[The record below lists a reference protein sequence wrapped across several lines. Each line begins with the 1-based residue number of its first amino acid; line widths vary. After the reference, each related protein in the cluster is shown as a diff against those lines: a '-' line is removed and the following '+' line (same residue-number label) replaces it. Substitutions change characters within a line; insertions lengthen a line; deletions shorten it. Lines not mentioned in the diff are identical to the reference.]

1 MSNQV
6 IPIIIILVLV
16 GAIGAW
22 GFMTDWVF
30 SGLLPRKGAK
40 CTPDKD
46 NKVENATEYVYN
58 DEDKP
63 KCVVVKKCKKDWEPN
78 ESNTAC
84 IYSDEGEVCTT
95 PVSAITNADTYKIG
109 PTGVCNLVKTCKTGW
124 KLSSAATTCVVN
136 DGTTC
141 TANTVYI
148 ENAITYKTNS
158 TGVCNLA
165 KTCKPG
171 WKPSDSADACVTVKG
186 DACTSNTAYIENVL
200 TYAFDSDGKCN
211 LVKTC
216 KPGWRPSD
224 DAKTCVDEFEPL
236 TTPEPYQMDGFY
248 EKDTVEDQGQLGQL
262 ETVEK
267 CREAAK
273 EKGGVAIGI
282 RTTAWDDTNPDYKTC
297 WYHGKNW
304 KPITSKIVGKGSQYV
319 ECIDKTKKPENG
331 CK

>member
-1 MSNQV
+1 MSNAA
-6 IPIIIILVLV
+6 PLIIILVLV
-16 GAIGAW
+16 GGIVTWGAL
-22 GFMTDWVF
+22 TDWTF

-46 NKVENATEYVYN
+46 DKDENATEYVY
-58 DEDKP
+58 DEDK
-63 KCVVVKKCKKDWEPN
+63 KCTVMKKCKKDWEPN

-109 PTGVCNLVKTCKTGW
+109 PTGVCNLVKTCKIGW
-124 KLSSAATTCVVN
+124 KPSSAATTCVVN
-136 DGTTC
+136 AGATC

-148 ENAITYKTNS
+148 ENAVTYKTNS

-165 KTCKPG
+165 KTCKTG

-186 DACTSNTAYIENVL
+186 DACTSNTAYIKNVL

-224 DAKTCVDEFEPL
+224 DSKTCVDEFEPL
-236 TTPEPYQMDGFY
+236 TTVKEYQMKGYYSDQVGTSNGIDLL
-248 EKDTVEDQGQLGQL
+248 KADVTTVEQ
-262 ETVEK
+262 
-267 CREAAK
+267 CRDLARKA
-273 EKGGVAIGI
+273 GANQIGV
-282 RTTAWDDTNPDYKTC
+282 RTSEHPDINYKKSC
-297 WYHGKNW
+297 WYYVTW
-304 KPITSKIVGKGSQYV
+304 KPNTAEVLNANKTHYT
-319 ECIDKTKKPENG
+319 ECLDRTKKPVDG
-331 CK
+331 CV